1 MRQRFA
7 WPMVLITD
15 RVPVK
20 AKLLISVTILLAF
33 PVQIYSFYH
42 SFVATDLAWLLLA
55 LAAIAAS
62 FFPVRIPYAKNKSEA
77 LTITAS
83 DTFIFAAVLL
93 FSPEVGVTIS
103 IIDGILASCRSKRLY
118 RAVFNY
124 SQLSVVTFVSG
135 HLFYW
140 SLNADAPLNANSIEG
155 FPYFLTMLV
164 LWGLL
169 YFLLNSGA
177 VSLVLSLTTQN
188 PFAEIWKQN
197 CRWAWVTHVAGA
209 LTAGIILANFQRTQ
223 LVAVGIALPLVLVM
237 YYAYQMNHERT
248 TLLQKSKQFL
258 QSTLDSLSSYIA
270 ILDESGAIIAVN
282 EGWLHFAG
290 DQHLFGFSYPVG
302 INYVEACENA
312 SVNWTRDGF
321 ELARVIRE
329 VVKGRQ
335 EVSFFKYDRG
345 RNGQK
350 QWFAVSVTRFE
361 SDGGIR
367 VVVAHENITELRQT
381 KEALK
386 ESEEQ
391 LRQAQKMEAIGR
403 LAGGVAHDFNNMLT
417 AILGYSDLLNMQL
430 PEYDTRRES
439 VEQIKKAA
447 DRAASLT
454 GQLLAFSRKQ
464 VLRPRIINLGELVSD
479 TEKMLRRLIGEDVNL
494 VVSSQSDLGQVKAD
508 PGQIEQVVMNLAVNA
523 RDAMPGG
530 GDLSIKTSNIEVD
543 HSYVDQH
550 LDIKAGPYVLLVV
563 TDDGIG
569 IDEETRSKIF
579 ELFFTTKEL
588 GKGTGL
594 GLSTVY
600 GIVKQSGGYVTVHS
614 QPGQGTSFRIY
625 LPQVANEFSAVPAIR
640 PDSRQNVLGSETILL
655 VEDEEAVR
663 RLIRK
668 VLEDCGYSV
677 LEASHGEQALDI
689 CDRCEGMIHLMIT
702 DIVMPSM
709 SGPELAQHVGVL
721 RPDSRILFTSGYAEG
736 ALARPKMMVS
746 DDMFLAKPFTSDTL
760 ARKVR
765 EVLDSS
771 EQVLPAWL
779 SRAPDATDK
788 FPATT
793 I

>member
-1 MRQRFA
+1 
-7 WPMVLITD
+7 MVLITD

-20 AKLLISVTILLAF
+20 ARVLISGTILLSF

-42 SFVATDLAWLLLA
+42 SFVSTELTWLLLA
-55 LAAIAAS
+55 VAAIAGS
-62 FFPVRIPYAKNKSEA
+62 FFPVRVPYAKNKSEA

-103 IIDGILASCRSKRLY
+103 IIDGILASCRSKKLY

-124 SQLSVVTFVSG
+124 SQLSLVTFLAG
-135 HLFYW
+135 HFFYW
-140 SLNADAPLNANSIEG
+140 SLSADAPLNGNDIEG
-155 FPYFLTMLV
+155 FPYFLATLV
-164 LWGLL
+164 LWALL

-177 VSLVLSLTTQN
+177 IALVLSLTTKN

-209 LTAGIILANFQRTQ
+209 LTAGVIFANFERTQ
-223 LVAVGIALPLVLVM
+223 LMAVGIAIPVVLVM

-248 TLLQKSKQFL
+248 MVLQKSKLFL

-282 EGWLHFAG
+282 EGWLRFVE
-290 DQHLFGFSYPVG
+290 DQHLFGSSYPVG
-302 INYVEACENA
+302 INYVEACEAA
-312 SVNWTRDGF
+312 SVDWTRDGP
-321 ELARVIRE
+321 ELAGAIRE
-329 VVKGRQ
+329 VVKGRR
-335 EVSFFKYDRG
+335 EVQRLKYDRSSG
-345 RNGQK
+345 GQK
-350 QWFAVSVTRFE
+350 HWFAVSVTRFE
-361 SDGGIR
+361 SDGRIR
-367 VVVAHENITELRQT
+367 VVVAHDNITELRQT
-381 KEALK
+381 EEALK

-417 AILGYSDLLNMQL
+417 AILGYSDLLYMQL

-439 VEQIKKAA
+439 IVQIKKAA

-454 GQLLAFSRKQ
+454 RQLLAFSRKQ

-494 VVSSQSDLGQVKAD
+494 VVGSQSDLGQVKAD
-508 PGQIEQVVMNLAVNA
+508 PGQIEQVVMNLAINA

-530 GDLSIKTSNIEVD
+530 GELSIKTSNIEVD
-543 HSYVDQH
+543 RFYMDQH
-550 LDIKAGPYVLLVV
+550 VDIKEGSYVLLVV
-563 TDDGIG
+563 SDDGIG
-569 IDEETRSKIF
+569 IDEETRSQIF
-579 ELFFTTKEL
+579 EPFFTTKEL

-600 GIVKQSGGYVTVHS
+600 GIVKQSGGYITVHS
-614 QPGQGTSFRIY
+614 QPGKGTSFRIY
-625 LPQVANEFSAVPAIR
+625 LPKAAAALAAAPAAR
-640 PDSRQNVLGSETILL
+640 PDFRQTVLGSEIILL

-663 RLIRK
+663 RLIRQ
-668 VLEDCGYSV
+668 VLESCGYSV
-677 LEASHGEQALDI
+677 LEASCGAQALDI
-689 CDRCEGMIHLMIT
+689 CERFEGMIHLMVT

-721 RPDSRILFTSGYAEG
+721 SPDTRILFTSGYAEG
-736 ALARPKMMVS
+736 AAARPKMMMS
-746 DDMFLAKPFTSDTL
+746 ADMFLAKPFTSDSL

-765 EVLDSS
+765 EVLDGSD
-771 EQVLPAWL
+771 QILPAWL
-779 SRAPDATDK
+779 SRDPDVVDK
-788 FPATT
+788 LPVPTT
-793 I
+793 